1 MNTNGELTDAE
12 FHHVLHSKMLGA
24 YDAAMS
30 LALAWNVTL
39 HNFTTEEL
47 GIFLN
52 QSWKASGEGKQMLAE
67 AMQSNMINVVSPYTG
82 LAVRKIFT
90 CINYDMYT
98 FKTGN
103 IRL

>member
-1 MNTNGELTDAE
+1 M
-12 FHHVLHSKMLGA
+12 LHSKMLSA

-30 LALAWNVTL
+30 LALTWNVTL
-39 HNFTTEEL
+39 HNFTKEEL
-47 GIFLN
+47 GTLLN

-103 IRL
+103 I